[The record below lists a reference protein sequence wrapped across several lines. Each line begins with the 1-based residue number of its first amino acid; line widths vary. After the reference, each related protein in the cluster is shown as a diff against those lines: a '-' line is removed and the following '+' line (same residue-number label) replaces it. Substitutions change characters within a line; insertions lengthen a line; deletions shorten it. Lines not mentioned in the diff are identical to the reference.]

1 MRHRGDVYDNVA
13 QYASYLSAMAQIRA
27 SATKYNPV
35 KEVSNANVVDES
47 FESFYLEN
55 QGEDKENFYRFAAN
69 LSRFPF
75 R

>member
-47 FESFYLEN
+47 FESF
-55 QGEDKENFYRFAAN
+55 
-69 LSRFPF
+69 
-75 R
+75 